1 MSHSSDVNHGMGR
14 DKGQMG
20 QGSAAGMR
28 ESWRGERKQKE
39 GGGQENTQEDERKRL
54 RKRGAEGGV

>member
-1 MSHSSDVNHGMGR
+1 MVSHSSDVNHGMGR

-39 GGGQENTQEDERKRL
+39 GGGQENTQEEERK
-54 RKRGAEGGV
+54 G